1 MAAFQDPEFERL
13 IRSQKPKSLQEAY
26 RFALQTSAYAPPK
39 NIRRDF
45 IADQRKKVRVV
56 DDQRQRVRFGDE
68 SSPEKKRTQR
78 EVEVQKDQ
86 ASFTMDEIMKELKYT
101 QSLLKDFKDA
111 HGRENRAAVHSSRS
125 AREPSLERDDSYE
138 TRRDDRGRSPTPLHR
153 SLMTESIRVRARI
166 AVMINTSVEMERR
179 LFVLQLW

>member
-68 SSPEKKRTQR
+68 SSPEKK
-78 EVEVQKDQ
+78 EHNEK
-86 ASFTMDEIMKELKYT
+86 
-101 QSLLKDFKDA
+101 
-111 HGRENRAAVHSSRS
+111 
-125 AREPSLERDDSYE
+125 
-138 TRRDDRGRSPTPLHR
+138 
-153 SLMTESIRVRARI
+153 
-166 AVMINTSVEMERR
+166 
-179 LFVLQLW
+179 